1 MLTKRIQNFFKVE
14 ALSGIVLFIVL
25 LLALFIANSQL
36 LPLYQSLVELP
47 IQVRIG
53 SFNLEKPA
61 FLWVNDG
68 LMAIFFMLLAMEIKR
83 EVLEG
88 DLSDASQMALPI
100 IAAIGGIAIPALIYV
115 ALNYQGELTI
125 IGWPIPTMTDI
136 AFTLGVIAL
145 LGSRVPPNLKV
156 FVVALSIVDDI
167 LAIGI
172 IAIFYTGQ
180 LSYLALL
187 FALIGILTLIAFNF
201 LGIKRIAP
209 YLLLGIVIWVCV
221 LQSKVHATLAGVII
235 GLLIPLHTKEAGST
249 TSYSPLRRLEH
260 MLHPWVAFFI
270 LPIFVFFNGGISF
283 ENFSWSSLLHP
294 VPIGIAMGL
303 FLGKSVGIFSI
314 SWLVIKLGF
323 AKLPSGSNWWQF
335 YGVSTLTGI
344 GFTMSLFL
352 SALAFSGT
360 EYEDL
365 ARKGVLFGSL
375 LSMAWGVLIIWFSNH
390 APTHPHSIFSK
401 S

>member
-1 MLTKRIQNFFKVE
+1 MFTRQIQDFLKVE
-14 ALSGIVLFIVL
+14 ALGGVALFIMLV
-25 LLALFIANSQL
+25 LALLIANSQL
-36 LPLYQSLVELP
+36 SPFYQAIVDLP
-47 IQVRIG
+47 IQVRVG
-53 SFNLEKPA
+53 TLNLEKPA

-68 LMAIFFMLLAMEIKR
+68 LMAIFFMLLALEIKR

-88 DLSDASQMALPI
+88 DLSDASQMALPV
-100 IAAIGGIAIPALIYV
+100 IAAIGGIAIPALIYLGFNHQGGA
-115 ALNYQGELTI
+115 ALV
-125 IGWPIPTMTDI
+125 GWPIPTMTDI

-180 LSYLALL
+180 LSYLALF
-187 FALIGILTLIAFNF
+187 FAF
-201 LGIKRIAP
+201 LGILVLVLFNYFGVKRIAP
-209 YLLLGIVIWVCV
+209 YLLVGVVIWICV

-235 GLLIPLHTKEAGST
+235 GLLIPLRTSEVAKST
-249 TSYSPLRRLEH
+249 GYSPLRRLEH

-270 LPIFVFFNGGISF
+270 LPTFVFFNGGISF
-283 ENFSWSSLLHP
+283 ENFTWGSLLHP
-294 VPIGIAMGL
+294 VPVGIALGL
-303 FLGKSVGIFSI
+303 FLGKSLGIFSI
-314 SWLVIKLGF
+314 SWLVIKSGF
-323 AKLPSGSNWWQF
+323 AKLPGGANWRQL
-335 YGVSTLTGI
+335 YGVAVLSGI

-360 EYEDL
+360 EFEEL

-375 LSMAWGVLIIWFSNH
+375 LSVVVGVFVLLVGKTTQK
-390 APTHPHSIFSK
+390 A
-401 S
+401 